1 MARFAAVD
9 LGASNGR
16 VILGDVTPHSA
27 AMTEVHRFANAP
39 ARVPD
44 GEGSTYYTPVVALF
58 EEVCRGLR
66 KADAEAGGLTAI
78 GIDSWGVDYGLI
90 GQGGRLAHPMVH
102 YRDRRT
108 EPMLDKLFGFV
119 DRSRYYGWTGSQ
131 VQPFNTIFQLIAALD
146 RGEISAGDRALLL
159 PDLLGYWLTGV
170 QVAEATNASTTG
182 MLDPVTRRWHQEI
195 LSLVREHTALDPVQ
209 LLAGVVEPGNI
220 LGELQGEAADL
231 LGISPATRV
240 VNVAS
245 HDTGSAV
252 AAIPATTDEFA
263 FISCGTWSIVGVE
276 LDTPVLTED
285 ARRLNFGNELGV
297 DGTVRF
303 ISNVMG
309 LWPLQEMMREWSERG
324 EGLPVADLVRD
335 ASRVTPLRF
344 RFNAFDPRLLHPGG
358 MTERVAE
365 LSREM
370 TGQAPATPAEYAR
383 CVLDSLAVAYRVA
396 IAQAQE
402 LSGTEVRV
410 VHMVGGG
417 VQNELLV
424 QLTSDAT
431 GLPIVAGPVEGAALG
446 NLLVQARAAGVVEGT
461 LQDLRRIPVAGQA
474 PRRYV
479 PGASFQQWAA
489 AAALIE

>member
-16 VILGDVTPHSA
+16 VILGDVTPEAVS
-27 AMTEVHRFANAP
+27 MTEVHRWANAP

-44 GEGSTYYTPVVALF
+44 AEGSTYYTPVVALF
-58 EEVCRGLR
+58 HEVCAGLR
-66 KADAEAGGLTAI
+66 KAEAASGGLTAI

-90 GQGGRLAHPMVH
+90 GDGGRLAHPMVH

-108 EPMLDKLFGFV
+108 EPMPERLFTMV
-119 DRSRYYGWTGSQ
+119 DRGDYYGWTGSQ
-131 VQPFNTIFQLIAALD
+131 VQPFNTIFQVMAAVD
-146 RGEISAGDRALLL
+146 RGEILPSDRLLLL
-159 PDLLGYWLTGV
+159 PDLLGYWLTGE

-182 MLDPVTRRWHQEI
+182 MLDPALRTWHPEI
-195 LSLVREHTALDPVQ
+195 LSLVRERTALDPAR
-209 LLAGVVEPGNI
+209 LLPGVVEPGHV
-220 LGELQGEAADL
+220 LGQVRAEASELTGAA
-231 LGISPATRV
+231 SPTMV

-252 AAIPATTDEFA
+252 ASIPAERDDFA
-263 FISCGTWSIVGVE
+263 FISTGTWSIVGVE
-276 LDTPVLTED
+276 LGSPVRTEA
-285 ARRLNFGNELGV
+285 ARKLNFGNELGV

-303 ISNVMG
+303 VSNVMG
-309 LWPLQEMMREWSERG
+309 LWPLQEMMREWAAAGAPIS
-324 EGLPVADLVRD
+324 VTDLVTE
-335 ASRVTPLRF
+335 AARVTPLRF
-344 RFNAFDPRLLHPGG
+344 RFNAFDPRLLPPGG
-358 MTERVAE
+358 MTERVAA

-370 TGQAPATPAEYAR
+370 AGVAPSTPAEYTR

-396 IAQAQE
+396 IENAQE
-402 LSGTEVRV
+402 LSGTEVTV

-431 GLPIVAGPVEGAALG
+431 GLPVVAGPVEGAALG
-446 NLLVQARAAGVVEGT
+446 NLLVQARAAGVLGGT
-461 LQDLRRIPVAGQA
+461 IQDLRRIPVEGQI

-479 PGASFQQWAA
+479 PGASLQDWSRAA
-489 AAALIE
+489 AEI

>member
-1 MARFAAVD
+1 MTHFAAID

-16 VILGDVTPHSA
+16 VILGDVTPRSIS
-27 AMTEVHRFANAP
+27 MTEVHRFGNGP

-44 GEGSTYYTPVVALF
+44 AEGSTYYTPVVALF
-58 EEVCRGLR
+58 QEVCAGIR
-66 KADAEAGGLTAI
+66 KAASIAGGLAAI
-78 GIDSWGVDYGLI
+78 GIDSWGVDYGLL
-90 GQGGRLAHPMVH
+90 GPGGRLSHPMVH

-108 EPMLDKLFGFV
+108 DPMPAKLFSHV
-119 DRSRYYGWTGSQ
+119 DPSRYYGWTGSQ
-131 VQPFNTIFQLIAALD
+131 VQPFNTIFQLMAALEREEIAPSD
-146 RGEISAGDRALLL
+146 RLLLL
-159 PDLLGYWLTGV
+159 PDLLGYWLTGE

-182 MLDPVTRRWHQEI
+182 MLDPAERNWHPEV
-195 LSLVREHTALDPVQ
+195 LSLIRQQTPLDPAR
-209 LLAGVVEPGNI
+209 LLPGVVEPGNI
-220 LGELQGEAADL
+220 LGELRGEAADL
-231 LGISPATRV
+231 LVASQTTRV

-252 AAIPATTDEFA
+252 TAIPAVSDDFA

-276 LDTPVLTED
+276 LDTPVLTES
-285 ARRLNFGNELGV
+285 ARKLNFGNELGA

-303 ISNVMG
+303 IANVMG
-309 LWPLQEMMREWSERG
+309 LWPLQEMMREWATTGTEI
-324 EGLPVADLVRD
+324 PVAELVQEA
-335 ASRVTPLRF
+335 ASVTPLRF
-344 RFNAFDPRLLHPGG
+344 RFNAFDARLLPPGN
-358 MTERVAE
+358 MTERVAM

-370 TGQAPATPAEYAR
+370 TGAAPASPPEFAR

-396 IAQAQE
+396 IEQAQA
-402 LSGTEVRV
+402 LSGKQVGV

-446 NLLVQARAAGVVEGT
+446 NLLIQARAAGVLEGT
-461 LQDLRRIPVAGQA
+461 LADLRRLPVNGQT

-479 PGASFQQWAA
+479 PRASLQQWADA
-489 AAALIE
+489 AAEIG